1 MGIIY
6 GSDAIIR
13 IRFMGLIISASKLL
27 WADVK
32 YHVPT
37 LWCVASPCVC
47 GGLALFSGLHLIGY
61 VLGPGVDVVG
71 EFGRVGQVYF
81 HIGAYA

>member
-13 IRFMGLIISASKLL
+13 VCFKGLIISAFDTAMGGREVSRPYVMDRSI
-27 WADVK
+27 AV
-32 YHVPT
+32 
-37 LWCVASPCVC
+37 CV
-47 GGLALFSGLHLIGY
+47 GGLVLFSGLHLFGY

-71 EFGRVGQVYF
+71 EFGGVGQFYF
-81 HIGAYA
+81 HVGAYA

>member
-13 IRFMGLIISASKLL
+13 VCFKELIISVLTLL

-37 LWCVASPCVC
+37 LWCAASLCV
-47 GGLALFSGLHLIGY
+47 GGLVLFSGLHLLGY
-61 VLGPGVDVVG
+61 VLGPGVDVVS
-71 EFGRVGQVYF
+71 EFCGVGQVYF
-81 HIGAYA
+81 HIGAYS

>member
-13 IRFMGLIISASKLL
+13 IRFMGLIISASTLL

-37 LWCVASPCVC
+37 LWCVASPCV
-47 GGLALFSGLHLIGY
+47 GVLVLFSGLHLFGY

-71 EFGRVGQVYF
+71 EFGGVGQVYL
-81 HIGAYA
+81 HVGAYA

>member
-6 GSDAIIR
+6 GRDAMIR
-13 IRFMGLIISASKLL
+13 VRFKELIISVLTLL

-37 LWCVASPCVC
+37 L
-47 GGLALFSGLHLIGY
+47 
-61 VLGPGVDVVG
+61 
-71 EFGRVGQVYF
+71 
-81 HIGAYA
+81 